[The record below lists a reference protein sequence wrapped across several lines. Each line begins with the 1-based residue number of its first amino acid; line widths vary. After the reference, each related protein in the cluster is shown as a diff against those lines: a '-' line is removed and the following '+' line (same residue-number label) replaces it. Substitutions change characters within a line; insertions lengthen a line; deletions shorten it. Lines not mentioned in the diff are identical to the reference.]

1 MDEWH
6 EKVVRELTAETPA
19 GSVPEPAASLEI
31 AFGEARG
38 AVAYVLELARAHR
51 IAATGNI
58 NGDDVWLQLGDG
70 RVRLTLN
77 RREGHVAVNRPDGDE
92 VRVPSAG
99 VPSSQ
104 LGTLA
109 RRAIDALVARWRAAH
124 RALPADARR
133 SSAPPADF
141 EDEPTKG

>member
-6 EKVVRELTAETPA
+6 VRLVRELTAGTPA

-38 AVAYVLELARAHR
+38 AIAYVLELARAHR
-51 IAATGNI
+51 ITATGNVK
-58 NGDDVWLQLGDG
+58 GDDVWLQLGEG
-70 RVRLTLN
+70 RVRFTLN
-77 RREGHVAVNRPDGDE
+77 RREGHVVVNRPDGDD
-92 VRVPSAG
+92 VRVPSPG
-99 VPSSQ
+99 VPPGQ

-109 RRAIDALVARWRAAH
+109 RRAIDGLVARW

-133 SSAPPADF
+133 PSAPPADF
-141 EDEPTKG
+141 DDEPTKG